1 MINVKHYEVWFITG
15 SQHLYGPDVLNQVEV
30 HSNKIAMALDGD
42 ANIPVRVTFKA
53 VLTTPEQILRLCNEA
68 NSSENSELL
77 TRPPKFNVSRNISR
91 ELKLPSIFV
100 YAVTVSLLP

>member
-68 NSSENSELL
+68 NSSENCVGLITWMHTFS
-77 TRPPKFNVSRNISR
+77 PAKMWING
-91 ELKLPSIFV
+91 LKILSPLRKV
-100 YAVTVSLLP
+100 C